1 MLILWLKTIKGGVG
15 MKKGLLVISALLGFV
30 TIGFS
35 YDEELAKKFDAVFS
49 QMTPEILKKTP
60 CQIDASQLFEMIKK
74 KEDFVILDVRTPQEQ
89 SIVGITW
96 KNTLKI
102 PMHEV
107 FKPENLNKLPK
118 DKKIVVVCHSGDRA
132 AAVVTGLRAIGFN
145 NAYQFKGGIKELA
158 EAAGRKVIDIVK

>member
-1 MLILWLKTIKGGVG
+1 
-15 MKKGLLVISALLGFV
+15 MKRGLLVASALLGFV
-30 TIGFS
+30 AVGFS
-35 YDEELAKKFDAVFS
+35 YDAELAKKLDAMFS
-49 QMTPEILKKTP
+49 QMTPEVLKQRP
-60 CQIDASQLFEMIKK
+60 CQIDANQLFEMIKK

-89 SIVGITW
+89 SITGITW
-96 KNTLKI
+96 KNTLNI

-158 EAAGRKVIDIVK
+158 DKVGRNVVDVVK

>member
-1 MLILWLKTIKGGVG
+1 MRR
-15 MKKGLLVISALLGFV
+15 GLLVASVLLGFV
-30 TIGFS
+30 AVGFS
-35 YDEELAKKFDAVFS
+35 YDAELAKKLDAMFS
-49 QMTPEILKKTP
+49 QMTPEVLKQRP
-60 CQIDASQLFEMIKK
+60 CQIDANQLFEMIKK

-89 SIVGITW
+89 SITGITW
-96 KNTLKI
+96 KNTLNI

-107 FKPENLNKLPK
+107 FKPENLNRLPK

-158 EAAGRKVIDIVK
+158 DKVARNVIDIVK

>member
-1 MLILWLKTIKGGVG
+1 MIKKIKGGVV
-15 MKKGLLVISALLGFV
+15 MKRGLLVASALLGFV
-30 TIGFS
+30 AVGFS
-35 YDEELAKKFDAVFS
+35 YDAELAKKLDAMFS
-49 QMTPEILKKTP
+49 QMTPEVLKQRP
-60 CQIDASQLFEMIKK
+60 CQIDANQLFEMIKK

-89 SIVGITW
+89 SITGITW
-96 KNTLKI
+96 KNTLNI

-158 EAAGRKVIDIVK
+158 DKVGRNVVDVVK

>member
-1 MLILWLKTIKGGVG
+1 MIKIIKGGVV
-15 MKKGLLVISALLGFV
+15 MKRGLLVASALLGFV
-30 TIGFS
+30 AVGFS
-35 YDEELAKKFDAVFS
+35 YDAELAKKLDAMFS
-49 QMTPEILKKTP
+49 QMTPEVLKQRP
-60 CQIDASQLFEMIKK
+60 CQIDANQLFEMIKK

-89 SIVGITW
+89 SITGITW
-96 KNTLKI
+96 KNTLNI

-158 EAAGRKVIDIVK
+158 DAVGRNVVDIVK

>member
-1 MLILWLKTIKGGVG
+1 MIKIIKGGVV
-15 MKKGLLVISALLGFV
+15 MKRGLLVASALLGFV
-30 TIGFS
+30 AVGFS
-35 YDEELAKKFDAVFS
+35 YDAELAKKLDAMFS
-49 QMTPEILKKTP
+49 QMTPEVLKQRP
-60 CQIDASQLFEMIKK
+60 CQIDANQLFEMIKK

-89 SIVGITW
+89 SITGITW
-96 KNTLKI
+96 KNTLNI

-158 EAAGRKVIDIVK
+158 DKVGRNVVDIVK

>member
-1 MLILWLKTIKGGVG
+1 
-15 MKKGLLVISALLGFV
+15 MKRGLLVAGALLSFV
-30 TIGFS
+30 AVGFS
-35 YDEELAKKFDAVFS
+35 YNAELAKKLDAMFS
-49 QMTPEILKKTP
+49 QMTPEVLTQKP
-60 CQIDASQLFEMIKK
+60 CQIDANQLFEMIKK

-89 SIVGITW
+89 SITGITW
-96 KNTLKI
+96 KNTLNI

-158 EAAGRKVIDIVK
+158 DKVGRNVVDIVK

>member
-1 MLILWLKTIKGGVG
+1 
-15 MKKGLLVISALLGFV
+15 MKRGLLVAGALLGFIGV
-30 TIGFS
+30 GFS
-35 YDEELAKKFDAVFS
+35 YDAELAKKMDAMFS
-49 QMTPEILKKTP
+49 QMTPEVLKQRP
-60 CQIDASQLFEMIKK
+60 CQMDSNQLFEMIKK

-89 SIVGITW
+89 SITGITW
-96 KNTLKI
+96 KNTLNI

-132 AAVVTGLRAIGFN
+132 AAVVTGLRAVGFN

-158 EAAGRKVIDIVK
+158 DKVGRNVVDIVK

>member
-1 MLILWLKTIKGGVG
+1 MIKIIKGGVV
-15 MKKGLLVISALLGFV
+15 MKRGLLVASALLGFV
-30 TIGFS
+30 AVGFS
-35 YDEELAKKFDAVFS
+35 YDAELAKKLDAMFS
-49 QMTPEILKKTP
+49 QMTPEVLKQRP
-60 CQIDASQLFEMIKK
+60 CQIDANQLFEMIKK

-89 SIVGITW
+89 SITGITW
-96 KNTLKI
+96 KNTLNI

-107 FKPENLNKLPK
+107 FKPENLNRLPK

-158 EAAGRKVIDIVK
+158 DKVARNVIDIVK

>member
-1 MLILWLKTIKGGVG
+1 MKGGVV
-15 MKKGLLVISALLGFV
+15 MKRGFLVASALLGFV
-30 TIGFS
+30 AVGFS
-35 YDEELAKKFDAVFS
+35 YDAELAKKMDAMFS
-49 QMTPEILKKTP
+49 QMTPEVLKQKP
-60 CQIDASQLFEMIKK
+60 CQIDANQLFEMIKK

-89 SIVGITW
+89 SITGITW
-96 KNTLKI
+96 KNTLNI

-118 DKKIVVVCHSGDRA
+118 DKKIVVICHSGDRA

-158 EAAGRKVIDIVK
+158 DKVGRNVVDIVK